1 MAARTATK
9 TRASVTREIEGRDS
23 VGLYLD
29 EIARNPL
36 LDAVTEVELSKTIEA
51 GLMAEHLLA
60 EGRVGRKKG
69 GAPKRATQQELE
81 WLAEEGQR
89 AVQTFIQA
97 NLRLVV
103 SIARKYGR
111 SQMPMLDLI
120 QEGNTGLIRAVE
132 KFDYAKGYKFSTYA
146 TWWVRQ
152 AITRG
157 IAQQAR
163 VVRLPVHVVEE
174 LNQVGSARRTLE
186 RQLGREPDPKEIAG
200 ELGMDVERVLD
211 LLSWGREHV
220 SLDTPVDEDGDTSL
234 GDLMAQETSPG
245 PDMTVLDVESRDR
258 LNTLV
263 GLLDDRAAD
272 IIRSRYGLVD
282 GRQHKLADI
291 GTKHGISAERVRQLE
306 REALQKLR
314 KFADPDLAA

>member
-1 MAARTATK
+1 MTVTTPRT
-9 TRASVTREIEGRDS
+9 RQDREIEGRDS

-29 EIARNPL
+29 EIARTPL
-36 LDAVTEVELSKTIEA
+36 LDAATEVELSKSIEA
-51 GLMAEHLLA
+51 GLFAQHLLD
-60 EGRVGRKKG
+60 EGRVGRRKG
-69 GAPKRATQQELE
+69 GAPKLANEAELR
-81 WLAEEGQR
+81 WLVDEGDR
-89 AVQTFIQA
+89 AVQHFINA

-111 SQMPMLDLI
+111 SAMPMLDLI

-174 LNQVGSARRTLE
+174 LNQVGSARRLLE
-186 RQLGREPDPKEIAG
+186 RQLGREPEPEEIAT
-200 ELGMDVERVLD
+200 ELGMDFDRVLD
-211 LLSWGREHV
+211 LMAWGRDHV
-220 SLDTPVDEDGDTSL
+220 SLDTPIDEDGDTSL
-234 GDLMAQETSPG
+234 GDLIAQESTPG
-245 PDMTVLDVESRDR
+245 PDLTVLDTESRDR

-263 GLLDDRAAD
+263 GLLDDRSAD
-272 IIRSRYGLVD
+272 IVRSRYGLVD

-291 GTKHGISAERVRQLE
+291 GARHGISAERVRQLE
-306 REALQKLR
+306 REAIAKLR